1 MPGAFLRFCPL
12 LLLTEPYKNGIVKSR
27 VDPDR
32 IRIICEAPLR
42 TKDYILYWMQS
53 THRAEE
59 NPALA
64 YAIERADAAHL
75 PVVVYF
81 GFFPEYPEAN
91 LRHLA
96 FMLEGLE
103 SAARALKALGIRFIL
118 RAEDPA
124 AGVLSLARNAALLV
138 ADRDYLR
145 PERLWYEKV
154 AARCPCPFVQ
164 VEANVV
170 VPVRTASE
178 KEEYSAA
185 TIRKK
190 ITGQL
195 DRFLV
200 PVPVR
205 APARSSL
212 ALDIPT
218 LSGEPAETILAGPGI
233 DRSVLPS
240 TEFRGGTDEALRR
253 FEIFLSTGLDRF
265 AENRNNPGTGIA
277 SGMSPYLHFGQVSPV
292 TLALRAQEHG
302 GPGVPAFLEELIVR
316 RELAVNFV
324 TYNVR
329 YDTYECLPAWAQR
342 TLATHANDKREYLYT
357 LDELERAATH
367 DPYWNAAQNE
377 MVRTGK
383 MQGYMRMYWGKKI
396 LEWSATPQEAYT
408 NALYLNNKYEIDG
421 RDPNGFAGVAWCFGK
436 HDRPWQERPV
446 FGMVRYMNAAGLER
460 KFAMETYLEK
470 MR

>member
-1 MPGAFLRFCPL
+1 MA
-12 LLLTEPYKNGIVKSR
+12 ESR
-27 VDPDR
+27 VDPGR
-32 IRIICEAPLR
+32 IRIVSNAPLR

-53 THRAEE
+53 SHRAEE

-64 YAIERADAAHL
+64 YAIEQADAAHL
-75 PVVVYF
+75 PVVAYF
-81 GFFPEYPEAN
+81 GFFPGYPEAN
-91 LRHLA
+91 LRHLV
-96 FMLEGLE
+96 FLLEGIG
-103 SAARALKALGIRFIL
+103 SAARALEALGIRFVFK
-118 RAEDPA
+118 AEDPA
-124 AGVLSLARNAALLV
+124 AGVLSLARDAALLV
-138 ADRDYLR
+138 SDRGYLR
-145 PERLWYEKV
+145 PERSWYEKV
-154 AARCPCPFVQ
+154 AARSPCRFVQ
-164 VEANVV
+164 VEANAV
-170 VPVRTASE
+170 VPVRTVSE
-178 KEEYSAA
+178 TEEYSAG

-190 ITGQL
+190 IMRQL

-200 PVPVR
+200 HVPVR

-218 LSGEPAETILAGPGI
+218 LAGEPAEKILAGPGI
-233 DRSVLPS
+233 DRGVPPS
-240 TEFRGGTDEALRR
+240 PEFRGGTDEALRR
-253 FEIFLSTGLDRF
+253 FETFLSTGLDRF
-265 AENRNNPGTGIA
+265 SEDRNDPGTGIA

-324 TYNVR
+324 TYNDR
-329 YDTYECLPAWAQR
+329 YDTYACLPAWVQR
-342 TLATHANDKREYLYT
+342 TLAAHAGDRREYRYT
-357 LDELERAATH
+357 RKEFERAATH
-367 DPYWNAAQNE
+367 DPYWNAAQEE

-396 LEWSATPQEAYT
+396 LEWSATPQEAYAT
-408 NALYLNNKYEIDG
+408 ALYLNNRYEIDG

-460 KFAMETYLEK
+460 KFAMEKYLEK
-470 MR
+470 MS